1 MTEIILIYLIVMNF
15 AGLIT
20 MCVDKYRATSRQW
33 RLGEKLLLG
42 IAVFGGSIGSILGMI
57 MFRHKTKHIQFYIGL
72 PAILVVQLLIAAVVL
87 IF

>member
-33 RLGEKLLLG
+33 RLSEKLLLG

-57 MFRHKTKHIQFYIGL
+57 MFRHKTKHIQFIVGMPL
-72 PAILVVQLLIAAVVL
+72 ILAAQIVIAILILT
-87 IF
+87 